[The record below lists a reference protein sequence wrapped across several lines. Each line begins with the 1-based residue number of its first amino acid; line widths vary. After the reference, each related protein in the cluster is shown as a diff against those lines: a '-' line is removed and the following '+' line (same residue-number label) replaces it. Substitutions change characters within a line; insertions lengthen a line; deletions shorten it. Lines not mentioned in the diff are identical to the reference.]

1 MKNAGDIH
9 KNYSLFI
16 ISLILFSILSYSL
29 ISAITDEVAEDETGA
44 ADPDKGAFPTVP
56 VEESELFTPENP
68 DIEDDTN
75 ILNIPPVDEGAE
87 ESYTKLEGEF
97 IGTVKAGDWEAEGTF
112 SNMVVGNGG
121 LYEATITGIAAG
133 TTIYF
138 LSSFDDQ
145 LFSLTAGSDESEVRV
160 IQFQKNGSSQ
170 DRVYMELAQG
180 DSISHGELLEEM
192 NYHFLAQDDDSVY
205 IYNQDQST
213 EMQLGQQSYTGIYNE
228 SFSNPTDELI
238 GTQLTDQ
245 GFYNITLNNNSTYT
259 YNLDFLNLSLT
270 NENKKPFTVCKTQEE
285 ECGTYNLG
293 NTFILYGKD
302 KVLKQDNY
310 TIVESYDENNV
321 IELNF
326 AEQTAYLSNINPE
339 EDILAL
345 FRIGYHE
352 ITETQD
358 SIYSNTLEQ
367 EYPYLFTSYDSDKVI
382 PALIIENKVL
392 IYEDANTLVKTL
404 PVNEEMRNS
413 CLLYTM
419 NTIEGYDETKPA
431 YC

>member
-1 MKNAGDIH
+1 MK
-9 KNYSLFI
+9 KRSVLTFI
-16 ISLILFSILSYSL
+16 ILILTIILL
-29 ISAITDEVAEDETGA
+29 ISLSQSADDAIDEIDEGGGAVEGEKGTIPTATTDTCPSGYTCDAGSDATADQEAVPPSFTVSEDAPITKFDNIPADTEIHTEYGDFTGA
-44 ADPDKGAFPTVP
+44 D
-56 VEESELFTPENP
+56 
-68 DIEDDTN
+68 
-75 ILNIPPVDEGAE
+75 
-87 ESYTKLEGEF
+87 
-97 IGTVKAGDWEAEGTF
+97 F
-112 SNMVVGNGG
+112 SNAVFGNGG
-121 LYEATITGIAAG
+121 LYEATISGIAAG
-133 TTIYF
+133 TTMYF

-192 NYHFLAQDDDSVY
+192 NYHFLAQDDKAIY

>member
-1 MKNAGDIH
+1 
-9 KNYSLFI
+9 
-16 ISLILFSILSYSL
+16 
-29 ISAITDEVAEDETGA
+29 
-44 ADPDKGAFPTVP
+44 
-56 VEESELFTPENP
+56 
-68 DIEDDTN
+68 
-75 ILNIPPVDEGAE
+75 
-87 ESYTKLEGEF
+87 
-97 IGTVKAGDWEAEGTF
+97 
-112 SNMVVGNGG
+112 
-121 LYEATITGIAAG
+121 
-133 TTIYF
+133 
-138 LSSFDDQ
+138 
-145 LFSLTAGSDESEVRV
+145 
-160 IQFQKNGSSQ
+160 
-170 DRVYMELAQG
+170 
-180 DSISHGELLEEM
+180 
-192 NYHFLAQDDDSVY
+192 
-205 IYNQDQST
+205 YNQDQST

-285 ECGTYNLG
+285 ECETYNLE
-293 NTFILYGKD
+293 NTFILNGKD

>member
-1 MKNAGDIH
+1 MR
-9 KNYSLFI
+9 I
-16 ISLILFSILSYSL
+16 IVLSIFVNSED
-29 ISAITDEVAEDETGA
+29 DEFGLTGG
-44 ADPDKGAFPTVP
+44 GASEGSIIPTVP
-56 VEESELFTPENP
+56 VEESEFFTAEDP
-68 DIEDDTN
+68 DVKDDTD
-75 ILNIPPVDEGAE
+75 LLVIPPSEHDAE
-87 ESYTKLEGEF
+87 PSYTQLEGEF
-97 IGTVKAGDWEAEGTF
+97 TGTIKSDYGESSGTF

-121 LYEATITGIAAG
+121 LYEATISGIAAG
-133 TTIYF
+133 TTVYF

-145 LFSLTAGSDESEVRV
+145 LFKLEAGSDESEVRV

-170 DRVYMELAQG
+170 DRVYMELAEG
-180 DSISHGELLEEM
+180 DTISHGELLEEM
-192 NYHFLAQDDDSVY
+192 NYHFHAQDDKAMY

-352 ITETQD
+352 ITETRD

>member
-1 MKNAGDIH
+1 
-9 KNYSLFI
+9 
-16 ISLILFSILSYSL
+16 
-29 ISAITDEVAEDETGA
+29 
-44 ADPDKGAFPTVP
+44 
-56 VEESELFTPENP
+56 
-68 DIEDDTN
+68 
-75 ILNIPPVDEGAE
+75 
-87 ESYTKLEGEF
+87 
-97 IGTVKAGDWEAEGTF
+97 
-112 SNMVVGNGG
+112 
-121 LYEATITGIAAG
+121 
-133 TTIYF
+133 
-138 LSSFDDQ
+138 
-145 LFSLTAGSDESEVRV
+145 
-160 IQFQKNGSSQ
+160 
-170 DRVYMELAQG
+170 
-180 DSISHGELLEEM
+180 M
-192 NYHFLAQDDDSVY
+192 NYHFLAQDDKAIY

-285 ECGTYNLG
+285 ECETYNLG